1 MNWSVNLEGGR
12 DLCVGGFKF
21 GVWTQFLFINKKD
34 VFSTKIPI
42 TEGLKKNSAWRG
54 GIVKGI
60 VGNLF
65 MIFF

>member
-34 VFSTKIPI
+34 VHENTYYGRF
-42 TEGLKKNSAWRG
+42 LKKLRDPR
-54 GIVKGI
+54 V
-60 VGNLF
+60 
-65 MIFF
+65 